1 MRKCKTRFALRAKRV
16 RSVKRILR
24 FWILLAM
31 EGFPEPE
38 AFGGEIVCGEVAG
51 LGTVGLEESRGF
63 VFVGEVPADV
73 ADVERVH
80 EVDPGVGGSVVD
92 GARTGSVTDAKLA
105 HKDGEAGFVGGRKR
119 VAKILLMSGSVE
131 VQGVHDVVEVE
142 RAGGCFIYPLGPV
155 GSTYEDHGVGS
166 MLADDR
172 DDLIGVV
179 FDVVPGGVAIGLV
192 ADLVN
197 DVGGVGVLLGNGREE
212 GFGVVHVGE
221 GIVI

>member
-1 MRKCKTRFALRAKRV
+1 M
-16 RSVKRILR
+16 
-24 FWILLAM
+24 AM

-51 LGTVGLEESRGF
+51 LGAVGLEESRGF
-63 VFVGEVPADV
+63 VFVREVPADV

-80 EVDPGVGGSVVD
+80 EVDPSVGRSVVD
-92 GARTGSVTDAKLA
+92 GARTGSVTNAKLA
-105 HKDGEAGFVGGRKR
+105 HEDGEAGFVGGRKR

-131 VQGVHDVVEVE
+131 VQGVHDVVEGE

-155 GSTYEDHGVGS
+155 GGAHEDHGVGCV
-166 MLADDR
+166 LADDR
-172 DDLIGVV
+172 YDLIGIV
-179 FDVVPGGVAIGLV
+179 FDVVPGGIAIGLV

-212 GFGVVHVGE
+212 GFGVVDVGK
-221 GIVI
+221 GIIV

>member
-1 MRKCKTRFALRAKRV
+1 MRKCKTRFALREKRV
-16 RSVKRILR
+16 RSVKRALR
-24 FWILLAM
+24 FWILLAV

-38 AFGGEIVCGEVAG
+38 TFGREVVCGEVAG
-51 LGTVGLEESRGF
+51 FGAVGFEEGSGF
-63 VFVGEVPADV
+63 VFVGKVPADV

-80 EVDPGVGGSVVD
+80 EVDPGIGGSVVD
-92 GARTGSVTDAKLA
+92 GAGARSIADAKLA
-105 HKDGEAGFVGGRKR
+105 YKDGKAGFVGSRKR

-142 RAGGCFIYPLGPV
+142 RAGGCFICPLGPV

-179 FDVVPGGVAIGLV
+179 FDVVPGGIAIGLV

-212 GFGVVHVGE
+212 GFGVVDVG
-221 GIVI
+221 